1 MGIELDMYKIKC
13 NNNNINLNYIA
24 TIYDRDV
31 IHKLEELG
39 CSKCN
44 GDSRIIFE
52 IDGYTLNENKNL
64 LLQCN
69 SLTYYIFDDEDWYEC
84 RMYF

>member
-1 MGIELDMYKIKC
+1 MGIELDIYKIKC

-31 IHKLEELG
+31 IHRLEGLG
-39 CSKCN
+39 SSKCN

-64 LLQCN
+64 FQKYN
-69 SLTYYIFDDEDWYEC
+69 SLANYIFDNEDWYEC

>member
-24 TIYDRDV
+24 TIYDRD
-31 IHKLEELG
+31 IIYRLEELG
-39 CSKCN
+39 SSKCN

-52 IDGYTLNENKNL
+52 IDGNALNENKNL
-64 LLQCN
+64 FQKYN
-69 SLTYYIFDDEDWYEC
+69 SLANYIFDNEDWYEC